1 MKESTFH
8 TDALQELADYDEK
21 WRNRNES
28 SNFPQRHDPEI
39 IKEEKMIEVEDIVR
53 VQVDEIMREE
63 LENLKIALD
72 KDKGKKGKKG
82 KGGKKGKKGK
92 GGKKGKKGKKSK
104 DLTADRT
111 PESLYQELIK
121 QGIIKKPDPNT
132 TLNSIVGEYSYL
144 GTTLQSMG
152 KEGQPSIW
160 DIKQA
165 VTLHSILPLGSEQVR
180 NSAPLTKSIL
190 IAGPE
195 GCGKRMLIDAIC
207 NELGANLFDL
217 TCDNIA
223 GKYPGKSGLNLLLHM
238 VFKLAELFQPSII
251 FIGNAEQTF
260 YKKVPKTEKHLDPK
274 RLKKNLPKQLKE
286 IKKDKRIMLIGT
298 SNAPFEADI
307 KSFMKVYERLIMM
320 PRPNYGDRRLIW
332 MEYVNKKLTQPECK
346 FIDFSCMAKLTDGFS
361 SKQII
366 EVIDETL
373 NDRRLNQAKRRA
385 VHQEEFVNHLAKLEP
400 IYAEKE
406 DAFTAWYTK
415 TPIGKKRKK
424 MTQPDDE
431 EE

>member
-1 MKESTFH
+1 
-8 TDALQELADYDEK
+8 
-21 WRNRNES
+21 
-28 SNFPQRHDPEI
+28 
-39 IKEEKMIEVEDIVR
+39 MIEVEDIVR

-238 VFKLAELFQPSII
+238 VFKVTYLS
-251 FIGNAEQTF
+251 
-260 YKKVPKTEKHLDPK
+260 
-274 RLKKNLPKQLKE
+274 LKK
-286 IKKDKRIMLIGT
+286 
-298 SNAPFEADI
+298 
-307 KSFMKVYERLIMM
+307 
-320 PRPNYGDRRLIW
+320 
-332 MEYVNKKLTQPECK
+332 
-346 FIDFSCMAKLTDGFS
+346 
-361 SKQII
+361 
-366 EVIDETL
+366 
-373 NDRRLNQAKRRA
+373 
-385 VHQEEFVNHLAKLEP
+385 
-400 IYAEKE
+400 
-406 DAFTAWYTK
+406 
-415 TPIGKKRKK
+415 
-424 MTQPDDE
+424 
-431 EE
+431 